1 MGPYDG
7 FHPMT
12 VFTPCYTALEAAE
25 ATQVRESESQSKGQ
39 SEDEVE
45 EAGEREALVDL
56 FSDELE
62 KELEGVEE
70 EMFAGAAAEEKEDRE
85 DPQQQGTPVRDGT
98 QKLTQQDFSEGG
110 RTQKLTLYEKIMRGA
125 KMQAKASKENN
136 GAKANGSGRGKT
148 GGASKP
154 SAATRKRATGKRK
167 GGVAVE

>member
-1 MGPYDG
+1 MGSWISRVD
-7 FHPMT
+7 FHWCVVDFMG
-12 VFTPCYTALEAAE
+12 LEGSAF
-25 ATQVRESESQSKGQ
+25 
-39 SEDEVE
+39 
-45 EAGEREALVDL
+45 EALDVDQDGL
-56 FSDELE
+56 LSF
-62 KELEGVEE
+62 E

-85 DPQQQGTPVRDGT
+85 DPQQQGTPVRDADG
-98 QKLTQQDFSEGG
+98 
-110 RTQKLTLYEKIMRGA
+110 TQKLTLYEKITRGA